1 MYIVN
6 ALRVIILTGA
16 RLMEIL
22 HLKWAE
28 IDLDRGV
35 LNLSKSK
42 TGAKTIYLN
51 EAAVAILRGIPRQY
65 DNQFVFCGLRAGQ
78 PIHEIQK
85 AWQRIRKLADIE
97 DVRIHDLRH
106 TFASVAVMKWYV
118 LAYDRR
124 IARPFTATYYG
135 KICSSGS

>member
-16 RLMEIL
+16 RLREIL

-85 AWQRIRKLADIE
+85 AWQRIRKLADI
-97 DVRIHDLRH
+97 
-106 TFASVAVMKWYV
+106 
-118 LAYDRR
+118 
-124 IARPFTATYYG
+124 
-135 KICSSGS
+135 